1 MKKKLLSQAITLGLL
16 VAAPYSVWASDFT
29 DGFNKDVQ
37 LNVNSD
43 KLDCGAVAP
52 GADTVIDKDVEYH
65 FVLNQGKF
73 TSNSGVSAVHMD
85 QAGKT
90 VTYNKNADFYVSTD
104 LTGTG
109 NNASHTL
116 SVYAGRMNFNG
127 DTSFTNIT
135 KGENGK
141 STYGVS
147 ALGDPKQTE
156 NPVLNFAGNSL
167 KIDVVTDT
175 ARQENGT
182 YCEAAGLSIYNADV
196 VTSDKTKT
204 EINVTGT
211 STSSKATPVYG
222 ILNEGGN
229 ADLKGDTV
237 INVVTNGY
245 GTNVTEGKDKAGLA
259 VGVKVIDGFYNSTMG
274 NTSGEAQVT
283 MGNAVVNTTNKAK
296 GGAAIGFVSDNFTDN
311 ENKKAEII
319 LNGNLDMHVEADIAR
334 GVVAKKGKKII
345 LGSENTDHINI
356 TTQNISADN
365 SENINMGIWAA
376 AGGVVD
382 VTSKDVVVNTHSTGD
397 AWSYGICA
405 QNATTDAKDNLATVN
420 IKADNIYVNS
430 TADKEGQASGL
441 VTMSQGQMNIHGNL
455 EVHADNVVVTRGD
468 SVLNVNTNKEDANN
482 TTKLYGNINF
492 AYDEGTSGT
501 KVDADV
507 NINLNGKD
515 SVWEGNT
522 IIDWNLKTDGNTS
535 FEDIE
540 NKLNVD
546 GCNISLNDGAQWN
559 ATKVENTGTDGKK
572 GQAYVGLNNLTLNN
586 GIINLDKM
594 DGQTLEVENLSGNKG
609 TIGVDDLAAG
619 QLHVDKIADNT
630 EIVVQGNGAIADQ
643 IFQDKANADKLAGV
657 VVGGADNAVLTD
669 KVTTEEGV
677 IGGAFEGTVDKDG
690 HVVGGIQAQNT
701 FNMGVSDMASVSLM
715 AWRAENDDMNQR
727 LGELRDSNGEHGI
740 WTRMVKGESEYGAI
754 TNKYTKYELGYD
766 EKLSTN
772 EHWTVGAAISYT
784 DGDSSFAKG
793 SGENTH
799 KGLSVYGSYLADD
812 GSYVDL
818 IAKYAKLEHE
828 FDVLGGIGKGDY
840 EANGYSVSAEYGKRF
855 TKDNGFWVEP
865 QVQLSYGKVGAVS
878 YATANAIAEQDGMDS
893 LVGRVGFRMGK
904 DFAQGNVY
912 AKASYLYDFDGET
925 SVTMRKGSLADT
937 YGQDLGGGW
946 WEVGVGTN
954 VALSDASYLYL
965 DVERTYGG
973 EVETPWQW
981 NVGLR
986 YSF

>member
-1 MKKKLLSQAITLGLL
+1 M
-16 VAAPYSVWASDFT
+16 WASDFT
-29 DGFNKDVQ
+29 DGFHKDVQ
-37 LNVNSD
+37 LNVDSS

-90 VTYNKNADFYVSTD
+90 VTYNKNANFYVSTD

-141 STYGVS
+141 SAYGVS

-167 KIDVVTDT
+167 KINVVTDT
-175 ARQENGT
+175 ARQEKGT
-182 YCEAAGLSIYNADV
+182 YCEAAGLSVYNADV

-211 STSSKATPVYG
+211 STSSKAAPVYG

-229 ADLKGDTV
+229 VDLKGDTV

-522 IIDWNLKTDGNTS
+522 W
-535 FEDIE
+535 
-540 NKLNVD
+540 
-546 GCNISLNDGAQWN
+546 
-559 ATKVENTGTDGKK
+559 
-572 GQAYVGLNNLTLNN
+572 
-586 GIINLDKM
+586 
-594 DGQTLEVENLSGNKG
+594 
-609 TIGVDDLAAG
+609 
-619 QLHVDKIADNT
+619 
-630 EIVVQGNGAIADQ
+630 
-643 IFQDKANADKLAGV
+643 
-657 VVGGADNAVLTD
+657 
-669 KVTTEEGV
+669 
-677 IGGAFEGTVDKDG
+677 
-690 HVVGGIQAQNT
+690 
-701 FNMGVSDMASVSLM
+701 
-715 AWRAENDDMNQR
+715 
-727 LGELRDSNGEHGI
+727 
-740 WTRMVKGESEYGAI
+740 
-754 TNKYTKYELGYD
+754 
-766 EKLSTN
+766 
-772 EHWTVGAAISYT
+772 
-784 DGDSSFAKG
+784 
-793 SGENTH
+793 
-799 KGLSVYGSYLADD
+799 
-812 GSYVDL
+812 SYVK
-818 IAKYAKLEHE
+818 I
-828 FDVLGGIGKGDY
+828 
-840 EANGYSVSAEYGKRF
+840 
-855 TKDNGFWVEP
+855 
-865 QVQLSYGKVGAVS
+865 
-878 YATANAIAEQDGMDS
+878 
-893 LVGRVGFRMGK
+893 
-904 DFAQGNVY
+904 
-912 AKASYLYDFDGET
+912 
-925 SVTMRKGSLADT
+925 
-937 YGQDLGGGW
+937 
-946 WEVGVGTN
+946 
-954 VALSDASYLYL
+954 
-965 DVERTYGG
+965 
-973 EVETPWQW
+973 
-981 NVGLR
+981 
-986 YSF
+986 